1 MFHVHMIEKYI
12 DEKDSTR
19 NHIVVKLD
27 KADKKRHTYDDDSFI
42 VFKEIKGMVE
52 LNDLPPLPI
61 QVINGFSFKIFIDPT
76 NFGDYTYDGQMTEVK
91 IPKKLRAN
99 SLETAL
105 INPLETA
112 FNGMFYI
119 FDLAAFERPGQLHLA
134 MQGV

>member
-1 MFHVHMIEKYI
+1 
-12 DEKDSTR
+12 
-19 NHIVVKLD
+19 
-27 KADKKRHTYDDDSFI
+27 
-42 VFKEIKGMVE
+42 MVE